1 MKSQGMMKRYTFI
14 LSQFAEETHE
24 PVLIICYYFL
34 VQKID
39 PALLRLPAAM
49 LRGTFAGAYNLLTK
63 LVSKIGWDEL
73 LRCRSLVFVMEEEYR
88 AQKEAE
94 EEFRKKSRNNVYAP
108 VSRSSEKPKLTSQH
122 LDPNSTSVP
131 TIKVSTESERDREE
145 AEEKAKEEND
155 SKDDADQSMKDV
167 PLDDLS
173 LDDQKDHL
181 EDDNK
186 EDPQGAVSEETRKP
200 EEVHEGSEAES
211 EKDIEIS
218 FSFSHKRLCDRW
230 LDNLFMVL
238 YEDLRQYAVWRAEVQ
253 HYRQARILYRKS
265 GGEWQIYGDL
275 AMRLHHRIEA
285 LEAYQECVAKKF
297 SPKAL
302 YQLLELYADDGQV
315 LKAMDAA
322 IRLCVYQERWY
333 QEAVVGFPNK
343 KTH

>member
-1 MKSQGMMKRYTFI
+1 MFCAANNEALRST
-14 LSQFAEETHE
+14 L
-24 PVLIICYYFL
+24 FL
-34 VQKID
+34 KVD

-49 LRGTFAGAYNLLTK
+49 LRGTFAGAYSLLTK

-88 AQKEAE
+88 AQKDAE
-94 EEFRKKSRNNVYAP
+94 EEFRKKTRNNVYAP
-108 VSRSSEKPKLTSQH
+108 VNRSSEKPQQAPSQH
-122 LDPNSTSVP
+122 LDPGASVP

-145 AEEKAKEEND
+145 AEEKENEKED

-173 LDDQKDHL
+173 LDDQNDPQ
-181 EDDNK
+181 EDDDK
-186 EDPQGAVSEETRKP
+186 EVAPQEAINEGTTKP
-200 EEVHEGSEAES
+200 EEAHEGSEDSES
-211 EKDIEIS
+211 EKDIELS

-253 HYRQARILYRKS
+253 HYRQARTPYRKS

-275 AMRLHHRIEA
+275 AMRLHHRLEA

-302 YQLLELYADDGQV
+302 YQLLEIYADDGQA
-315 LKAMDAA
+315 LKAMDVA

-333 QEAVVGFPNK
+333 QEAVVGFHSK
-343 KTH
+343 RKDYLT

>member
-1 MKSQGMMKRYTFI
+1 
-14 LSQFAEETHE
+14 
-24 PVLIICYYFL
+24 
-34 VQKID
+34 
-39 PALLRLPAAM
+39 M

-94 EEFRKKSRNNVYAP
+94 EEFRKKTHNNVYAP
-108 VSRSSEKPKLTSQH
+108 VNRSSERPKQGLSQH
-122 LDPNSTSVP
+122 LDPGASVP
-131 TIKVSTESERDREE
+131 TIKISTESERGREE
-145 AEEKAKEEND
+145 AEEIENEQN
-155 SKDDADQSMKDV
+155 SNKDDADQSMKDV

-173 LDDQKDHL
+173 LDDQKDY
-181 EDDNK
+181 ENENK
-186 EDPQGAVSEETRKP
+186 EDPPQEAINEKTTKP
-200 EEVHEGSEAES
+200 EEAHEGLEDSES
-211 EKDIEIS
+211 EKDIELS

-253 HYRQARILYRKS
+253 HYLQARTPYRKS

-275 AMRLHHRIEA
+275 AMRLHHRLEA

-302 YQLLELYADDGQV
+302 YQLLEIYADDGQV

-333 QEAVVGFPNK
+333 QEAVVGFAFDEKWFFEVTAVSAAWN
-343 KTH
+343 